1 MKKIV
6 ISGASG
12 FVGTHLGDFLSK
24 QGYHIDRLTRL
35 DLSLSDNDLSER
47 LNGVFAIINLNGAP
61 LLHRW
66 TPAYKEL
73 LYTSRIKTTQ
83 KLVNAI
89 RLTTE
94 KPEVFISTS
103 AVGIYKDKTHNTERA
118 SQYDT
123 GYLAK
128 ICRDWEV
135 SALTNH
141 KIIRTVIFRLGI
153 VLNAEGGALK
163 TLLPIFKM
171 GLGGPVSHGD
181 QGFPWIHL
189 DDLLKAYLFSLE
201 NPETNG
207 IFNLTAP
214 EILTNNQ
221 FTKTLAAV
229 VKRPAIFPVTQF
241 ALKMRYGEGAVAL
254 LEGAF
259 VEPFRLTESGFKFRY
274 PNLQNALTQIVSG

>member
-1 MKKIV
+1 
-6 ISGASG
+6 
-12 FVGTHLGDFLSK
+12 
-24 QGYHIDRLTRL
+24 
-35 DLSLSDNDLSER
+35 
-47 LNGVFAIINLNGAP
+47 
-61 LLHRW
+61 
-66 TPAYKEL
+66 
-73 LYTSRIKTTQ
+73 
-83 KLVNAI
+83 
-89 RLTTE
+89 
-94 KPEVFISTS
+94 
-103 AVGIYKDKTHNTERA
+103 
-118 SQYDT
+118 
-123 GYLAK
+123 
-128 ICRDWEV
+128 
-135 SALTNH
+135 
-141 KIIRTVIFRLGI
+141 
-153 VLNAEGGALK
+153 
-163 TLLPIFKM
+163 M

-189 DDLLKAYLFSLE
+189 DDLLKAYLFILE